1 MTKRTKRSWSVL
13 LTLAMLVGA
22 LLPAGAVP
30 AQAATIIDLSDFR
43 YSDNADGT
51 VTIEAFPAERYHD
64 GTIVIPDAID
74 GKRVTALANTGVA
87 YSDAVAML
95 TIPGSIAVI
104 PGIFD
109 DHTRLEAVTLEDGVQ
124 EIKARAF
131 ENDRALALVSLPDS
145 LTKIGESAFEGSGA
159 LAAIDLPDGLR
170 TIGGQAFLGSGL
182 TTLTLPDSV
191 QSVGREAFKDC
202 DALETAV
209 LSSGMTEIPSSLFAR
224 CAALREVTI
233 PASITSIG
241 IGAFSDCKALT
252 TIYYGGSEA
261 QWQAMLEQT
270 GGTTT
275 ELEKANVI
283 CDGGTVTPPTDPDD
297 PASTIPTP
305 VNLEATSTQDGVQL
319 AWDVPLSTGD
329 WWTYDGFDILS
340 RTAGATYFTKIAHVD
355 EITTDYLDT
364 KVTDGVTYEYAVR
377 ATNGSETGEASA
389 VARLTYDA
397 NAHHSVG
404 MNGTTIHLYNQGFG
418 SGQYRPVDKLWLT
431 TGSEG
436 MRITL
441 VFDEPLQDEDVS
453 VTVTGGGQTF
463 QGTAIEIMFQQLM
476 FTLTLTDGKHL
487 EPDTTY
493 TAQVLDARGNVLAQ
507 TSFESAGA
515 ETQSWGFTNKDAS
528 YDYADLVRYYPS
540 SIADKLYSLD
550 KSHGE
555 DGLCFGMALA
565 AGLWKEGR
573 MPEVQGGY
581 DLLNTMSWDTYLAS
595 GQWRGVRVKDYIQAC
610 NALQFSQPYAHQTR
624 ANMNDYDG
632 LERAVRSGEPVI
644 IGTWIGANAGHAV
657 LTYDYEDKGN
667 EFIIYVQDPQCMPY
681 QICTLT
687 LKGASGHRT
696 GWTYE
701 RRGVTETSNGADDP
715 DMTFSWRSLSITPDD
730 DFDVDSVLAD
740 IGNNISS
747 NIGDDLEDI
756 WDGIIGGADAAF
768 TPLSGTSLGWIDAS
782 GTITMADLD
791 DAVELTDSEKSVSIE
806 GTDAA
811 FDLDGGIAEATVSGS
826 GTLRIICTAGDTTI
840 TFRGTAADSV
850 SLVRDADGVRFTGA
864 DSGSIVVEED
874 GATTQT
880 TTITPGQDIS
890 VSLDGEIAEEPD
902 ALPFTDVRAGDWFYD
917 PVRYVYLEGLMTGT
931 STTTFAPNTTTTRA
945 MIVSI
950 LHRLEGEPNVGGRYS
965 FEDVPWGSWYS
976 QAVLWAER
984 RGIVSGYSDE
994 RFGPN
999 DPITREQMA
1008 AILYNYTEYAGVDTS
1023 ARADLSGYSDA
1034 SEVSGWASDAL
1045 SWANA
1050 EGLINGM
1057 TADTLSPKASATR
1070 AQVAAILE
1078 RYLSE

>member
-1 MTKRTKRSWSVL
+1 MKKRTKKAWSL
-13 LTLAMLVGA
+13 LLALAMLVSI
-22 LLPAGAVP
+22 LLPVGVAPV
-30 AQAATIIDLSDFR
+30 QAATIIDLSDFQ
-43 YSDNADGT
+43 YSLNDDGT
-51 VTIEAFPAERYHD
+51 ATIDAFPQERYHD
-64 GTIVIPDAID
+64 GTVTIPEEID
-74 GKRVTALANTGVA
+74 GYPVTALSETDVD
-87 YSDAVAML
+87 YSDAVKVL
-95 TIPGSIAVI
+95 TVPGSIAEI

-109 DHTRLEAVTLEDGVQ
+109 DHPLLESVTLEEGVQ
-124 EIKARAF
+124 TIKARAF
-131 ENDRALALVSLPDS
+131 ENDTALASVTLPAS
-145 LTKIGESAFEGSGA
+145 
-159 LAAIDLPDGLR
+159 LR
-170 TIGGQAFLGSGL
+170 TIGQGAFKGCRALKTIVLPEGLTTIGAQAFEQSGL

-191 QSVGREAFKDC
+191 QSVRNLAFREC
-202 DALETAV
+202 RALESAE
-209 LSSGMTEIPSSLFAR
+209 LSSGMTEIPTGMFQR
-224 CAALREVTI
+224 CTALTTVTI
-233 PASITSIG
+233 PASITTIDSL
-241 IGAFSDCKALT
+241 AFDDCSSLKT
-252 TIYYGGSEA
+252 VYYGGSKA
-261 QWQAMLEQT
+261 QWQALAADVD
-270 GGTTT
+270 
-275 ELEKANVI
+275 ELENVTVI
-283 CDGGTVTPPTDPDD
+283 CEGGSVTPPDEPDD

-453 VTVTGGGQTF
+453 VTVSGGGQTF
-463 QGTAIEIMFQQLM
+463 QGTAIEILHQQLM
-476 FTLTLTDGKHL
+476 FTLTLTGGKHL

-493 TAQVLDARGNVLAQ
+493 TAKVIDARGNVLAQ
-507 TSFESAGA
+507 TTFESAGA
-515 ETQSWGFTNKDAS
+515 ETQSWGFVNKEAS
-528 YDYADLVRYYPS
+528 YDYADLIRYYPF
-540 SIADKLYSLD
+540 SIAEKLADLD

-573 MPEVQGGY
+573 MPDVQGGHE
-581 DLLNTMSWDTYLAS
+581 LLNTMSWNTMLGS
-595 GQWRGVRVKDYIQAC
+595 GQWRGVSVQDYIQAA

-632 LERAVRSGEPVI
+632 LERAVKSGEPVV
-644 IGTWIGANAGHAV
+644 IGTWIGDNAGHAV
-657 LTYDYEDKGN
+657 LAYDYEDKGN
-667 EFIIYVQDPQCMPY
+667 AFIIYVQDPQCMPH

-701 RRGVTETSNGADDP
+701 RRGVTETSDGADDP
-715 DMTFSWRSLSITPDD
+715 DMTFSWRALSVTPDD

-740 IGNNISS
+740 LGNNISNNVS
-747 NIGDDLEDI
+747 DDLENI
-756 WDGIIGGADAAF
+756 WDGLVGGANAAF
-768 TPLSGTSLGWIDAS
+768 TPLTGTSLAWIDAK
-782 GTITMADLD
+782 GTITMDDLD
-791 DAVELTDSEKSVSIE
+791 DAVELTDSEKRVTVE
-806 GTDAA
+806 ATDAA
-811 FDLDGGIAEATVSGS
+811 FDLDGGIAEATASGN
-826 GTLRIICTAGDTTI
+826 GTLRLVCTVGDTTI
-840 TFRGTAADSV
+840 TFRGTAADGV
-850 SLVRDADGVRFTGA
+850 SLVREADGVRFTGA
-864 DSGSIVVEED
+864 DSGSIVVEE
-874 GATTQT
+874 GNATTQT
-880 TTITPGQDIS
+880 TTVTPGEDVR
-890 VSLDGEIAEEPD
+890 VSLDGEITEDPT
-902 ALPFTDVRAGDWFYD
+902 ALPFSDVAADDWFYD

-1008 AILYNYTEYAGVDTS
+1008 AILYNYTEYAGGDTS

-1034 SEVSGWASDAL
+1034 AAVSGWAYDAL

-1057 TADTLSPKASATR
+1057 TASTLAPKGNATR
-1070 AQVAAILE
+1070 AQVAAILQ
-1078 RYLSE
+1078 RYLEG

>member
-1 MTKRTKRSWSVL
+1 MKKRTKKAWSL
-13 LTLAMLVGA
+13 LLALAMLVSI
-22 LLPAGAVP
+22 LLPVGAAPV
-30 AQAATIIDLSDFR
+30 QAATIIDLSDFQ
-43 YSDNADGT
+43 YSLNDDGT
-51 VTIEAFPAERYHD
+51 ATIDAFPQERYHD
-64 GTIVIPDAID
+64 GTVTIPEKID
-74 GKRVTALANTGVA
+74 GYPVTALRETDVD
-87 YSDAVAML
+87 YSDAVKVL
-95 TIPGSIAVI
+95 TVPGSIAEI

-109 DHTRLEAVTLEDGVQ
+109 DHPMLESVTLEEGVQ
-124 EIKARAF
+124 TIKARAF
-131 ENDRALALVSLPDS
+131 ENDKALASVVLPDS
-145 LTKIGESAFEGSGA
+145 LRKIGQGAFRICGALKTIALPEGLTTIGAQAFE
-159 LAAIDLPDGLR
+159 
-170 TIGGQAFLGSGL
+170 QSGL

-191 QSVGREAFKDC
+191 QSVGDLAFREC
-202 DALETAV
+202 RALESAE
-209 LSSGMTEIPSSLFAR
+209 LSSGMTEIPTGMFQR
-224 CAALREVTI
+224 CTALTTVTI
-233 PASITSIG
+233 PASITTIDSL
-241 IGAFSDCKALT
+241 AFDDCSSLQT
-252 TIYYGGSEA
+252 VYYGGSEA
-261 QWQAMLEQT
+261 QWQALAADVD
-270 GGTTT
+270 
-275 ELEKANVI
+275 ELENVTVI
-283 CDGGTVTPPTDPDD
+283 CEGGSVTPPDEPDN

-319 AWDVPLSTGD
+319 AWNVPLSTGAD
-329 WWTYDGFDILS
+329 WTYDGFDILS
-340 RTAGATYFTKIAHVD
+340 RTAGATSFNKVAHVD
-355 EITTDYLDT
+355 DFTTDYLDT
-364 KVTDGVTYEYAVR
+364 KVTDGVTYEYVVC
-377 ATNGSETGEASA
+377 ATSRNETGETSA
-389 VARLTYDA
+389 PARLTYDA

-404 MNGTTIHLYNQGFG
+404 MNGAHIDLYNQGFG
-418 SGQYRPVDKLWLT
+418 SGQYRSVDNLWLT

-441 VFDEPLQDEDVS
+441 VFDEPLQDEDVTVS
-453 VTVTGGGQTF
+453 VTGGGETF
-463 QGTAIEIMFQQLM
+463 QGTHIEIMFQQLM

-507 TSFESAGA
+507 TSFESASA
-515 ETQSWGFTNKDAS
+515 ETQSWGFTNIDSS
-528 YDYADLVRYYPS
+528 YDYADLIRYYPS

-595 GQWRGVRVKDYIQAC
+595 GQWRGVRVQDYIQAC
-610 NALQFSQPYAHQTR
+610 NALQFSQDYASQTR
-624 ANMNDYDG
+624 ENMNDYDG

-644 IGTWIGANAGHAV
+644 IGTWIGENAGHAV
-657 LTYDYEDKGN
+657 LAYDYEDKGN

-791 DAVELTDSEKSVSIE
+791 DAVELTDSEKSVSVE

-840 TFRGTAADSV
+840 TFRGTAADGV

-931 STTTFAPNTTTTRA
+931 SATTFAPNTTTTRA

-1008 AILYNYTEYAGVDTS
+1008 AILCNYTEYAGGDTS

-1057 TADTLSPKASATR
+1057 TADTLAPKASATR

>member
-1 MTKRTKRSWSVL
+1 MKKRTKKAWSL
-13 LTLAMLVGA
+13 LLALAMLVSI
-22 LLPAGAVP
+22 LLPVGVAPV
-30 AQAATIIDLSDFR
+30 QAAQSTCNYEVNS
-43 YSDNADGT
+43 
-51 VTIEAFPAERYHD
+51 D
-64 GTIVIPDAID
+64 GTITIVDLPVDWHNSGIAEIPETID
-74 GKRVTALANTGVA
+74 GYTVTALAWDLYTGGIVHVSVPGTVKEIPR
-87 YSDAVAML
+87 YLFRNSDDL
-95 TIPGSIAVI
+95 QT
-104 PGIFD
+104 
-109 DHTRLEAVTLEDGVQ
+109 VTLENGV
-124 EIKARAF
+124 E
-131 ENDRALALVSLPDS
+131 
-145 LTKIGESAFEGSGA
+145 TIGEDAFYNASA
-159 LAAIDLPDGLR
+159 
-170 TIGGQAFLGSGL
+170 L
-182 TTLTLPDSV
+182 TSVTLPDTLKEIGGGAFMSCTALATLDLPASLETIRGNAFSYTKLTDVVVPDSV
-191 QSVGREAFKDC
+191 SKVGAQAFRGCHQLRTVTLPAALTTIEARLFQDA
-202 DALETAV
+202 DALET
-209 LSSGMTEIPSSLFAR
+209 
-224 CAALREVTI
+224 VTI
-233 PASITSIG
+233 PASV
-241 IGAFSDCKALT
+241 T
-252 TIYYGGSEA
+252 TIGEDAFDGCESLRTVCYGGTEA
-261 QWQAMLEQT
+261 QWETLMRSSNTASGNDVLDDVT
-270 GGTTT
+270 
-275 ELEKANVI
+275 VI
-283 CDGGTVTPPTDPDD
+283 CEGGSVTPPDEPDD

-319 AWDVPLSTGD
+319 AWDVPLSTGAD
-329 WWTYDGFDILS
+329 WTYDGFDILS
-340 RTAGATYFTKIAHVD
+340 RTAGATYFKKVTHVD
-355 EITTDYLDT
+355 DFTTDYLDT
-364 KVTDGVTYEYAVR
+364 KVTDGVTYEYVVC
-377 ATNGSETGEASA
+377 ATNGNETGETSA
-389 VARLTYDA
+389 LARLTYDA

-453 VTVTGGGQTF
+453 VTVSGGGQTF
-463 QGTAIEIMFQQLM
+463 QGTAIEILHQQLM
-476 FTLTLTDGKHL
+476 FTLTLTGGKHL

-493 TAQVLDARGNVLAQ
+493 TAKVLDARGNVLAQ

-573 MPEVQGGY
+573 MPDVQGGHE
-581 DLLNTMSWDTYLAS
+581 LLNTMSWNTMLGS
-595 GQWRGVRVKDYIQAC
+595 GQWRGVSVQDYIQAA

-632 LERAVRSGEPVI
+632 LERAVKSGEPVV
-644 IGTWIGANAGHAV
+644 IGTWIGDNAGHAV
-657 LTYDYEDKGN
+657 LAYDYEDKGN
-667 EFIIYVQDPQCMPY
+667 AFIIYVQDPQCMPH

-701 RRGVTETSNGADDP
+701 RRGVTETSDGADDP
-715 DMTFSWRSLSITPDD
+715 DMTFSWRALSVTPDD

-740 IGNNISS
+740 LGNNISNNVS
-747 NIGDDLEDI
+747 DDLENI
-756 WDGIIGGADAAF
+756 WDGLVGGANAAF

-811 FDLDGGIAEATVSGS
+811 FDLDGGIAEATVSGN
-826 GTLRIICTAGDTTI
+826 GTLRLVCTVGDTTI
-840 TFRGTAADSV
+840 TFRGTAADGV
-850 SLVRDADGVRFTGA
+850 SLVREADGVRFTGA
-864 DSGSIVVEED
+864 DSGSIVVEE
-874 GATTQT
+874 GNATTQT
-880 TTITPGQDIS
+880 TTVTPGQDIS

-1008 AILYNYTEYAGVDTS
+1008 AILYNYTEYAGGDTS

-1057 TADTLSPKASATR
+1057 TADTLAPKASATR

>member
-1 MTKRTKRSWSVL
+1 MKKRTKKAWSL
-13 LTLAMLVGA
+13 LLALAMLVSI
-22 LLPAGAVP
+22 LLPVGVAPV
-30 AQAATIIDLSDFR
+30 QAATIIDLSDFQYSLNDDDTATIDAFPQKR
-43 YSDNADGT
+43 YHDGT
-51 VTIEAFPAERYHD
+51 VTIPEE
-64 GTIVIPDAID
+64 ID
-74 GKRVTALANTGVA
+74 GYPVTALSETDVD
-87 YSDAVAML
+87 YSDAVKVL
-95 TIPGSIAVI
+95 TVPGSIAEI

-109 DHTRLEAVTLEDGVQ
+109 DHPLLESVTLEEGVQ
-124 EIKARAF
+124 TIKARAF
-131 ENDRALALVSLPDS
+131 ENDTALASVTLPAS
-145 LTKIGESAFEGSGA
+145 
-159 LAAIDLPDGLR
+159 LR
-170 TIGGQAFLGSGL
+170 TIGQGAFKGCRALKTIVLPEGLTTIGAQAFEQSGL

-191 QSVGREAFKDC
+191 QSVRNWAFREC
-202 DALETAV
+202 RALESAE
-209 LSSGMTEIPSSLFAR
+209 LSSGMTEIPTGMFQR
-224 CAALREVTI
+224 CTALTTVTI
-233 PASITSIG
+233 PASITTIDSL
-241 IGAFSDCKALT
+241 AFGNCSSLQT
-252 TIYYGGSEA
+252 VYYGGSEA
-261 QWQAMLEQT
+261 QWQALAADVD
-270 GGTTT
+270 
-275 ELEKANVI
+275 ELENVTVI
-283 CDGGTVTPPTDPDD
+283 CEGGSVTPPDEPDD

-319 AWDVPLSTGD
+319 AWNVPLSTGAD
-329 WWTYDGFDILS
+329 WTYDGFDILS
-340 RTAGATYFTKIAHVD
+340 RTAGATSFNKVAHVD
-355 EITTDYLDT
+355 DFTTDYLDT
-364 KVTDGVTYEYAVR
+364 KVTDGVTYEYVVC
-377 ATNGSETGEASA
+377 ATNGSETGETSA
-389 VARLTYDA
+389 PARLTYDA

-404 MNGTTIHLYNQGFG
+404 MNGAHIDLYNQGFG
-418 SGQYRPVDKLWLT
+418 SGQYRSVDNLWLT

-441 VFDEPLQDEDVS
+441 VFDEPLQDEDVTVS
-453 VTVTGGGQTF
+453 VTGGGETF
-463 QGTAIEIMFQQLM
+463 QGTNIEIMVQQLM
-476 FTLTLTDGKHL
+476 FTLTLTGGKHL

-515 ETQSWGFTNKDAS
+515 ETQSWGFTNIDSS
-528 YDYADLVRYYPS
+528 YDYADLIRYYPS

-595 GQWRGVRVKDYIQAC
+595 GQWRGVSVKDYIQAC
-610 NALQFSQPYAHQTR
+610 NALQFSQDYASQTR

-644 IGTWIGANAGHAV
+644 IGTWIGENAGHAV
-657 LTYDYEDKGN
+657 LAYDYEDKGN

-791 DAVELTDSEKSVSIE
+791 DAVELTDSEKSVSVE

-840 TFRGTAADSV
+840 TFRGTAADGV

-931 STTTFAPNTTTTRA
+931 SATTFAPNTTTTRA

-1008 AILYNYTEYAGVDTS
+1008 AILCNYTEYAGGDTS
-1023 ARADLSGYSDA
+1023 ARADLSVYSDA

-1057 TADTLSPKASATR
+1057 TADTLAPKASATR